1 MVKVVLPAFY
11 SRQDTKT
18 PVRAGLSSLVANMV
32 LNFAILAMLYVA
44 WVPDALKS
52 QGVWQGLAGT
62 PGLHLALGIAS
73 ALASYLNLGLLWR
86 WLRRDGVYQAQP
98 GWGRFSTRLLLAC
111 VALCAVVGLGLRIGP
126 DFTTAPVAQRV
137 IWLLGLVGAGG
148 AAYAAVLV
156 AMGWRIRELR
166 EH

>member
-1 MVKVVLPAFY
+1 VVLPAFY

-18 PVRAGLSSLVANMV
+18 PVRAGVSALVANML
-32 LNFAILAMLYVA
+32 LNFAILSVLYVL
-44 WVPDALKS
+44 WVPAALKA
-52 QGVWQGLAGT
+52 QGVWIALAGT

-98 GWGRFSTRLLLAC
+98 GWGRFSMRLLVAC
-111 VALCAVVGLGLRIGP
+111 AALSTVVGLGLHIGP
-126 DFTTAPVAQRV
+126 DFMTAPVVMRLV
-137 IWLLGLVGAGG
+137 WLIGLVGAGA
-148 AAYAAVLV
+148 AAYAASLL
-156 AMGWRIRELR
+156 AMGWRMRELR